1 MRTKFPKR
9 QVVIEVEHEVY
20 MDLMIQAKQDEKQV
34 KKILEDDISFIYD
47 HYRLAEIAKNG
58 VPNEEETTSNV

>member
-1 MRTKFPKR
+1 MSSKFPKR
-9 QVVIEVEHEVY
+9 SVTIEVEHEVY
-20 MDLMIQAKQDEKQV
+20 MDLMIEAKQDEQQV

-58 VPNEEETTSNV
+58 VPEKQENVSDV